1 MKQTVILRKIL
12 TGFLILLSSLMF
24 SQIQLRIILKD
35 GNVVL
40 GAASLARINLIT
52 DYGKLDIPVKDVSSI
67 KMGVKQEDA
76 DIVKTVD
83 VVEINYTY
91 NIAGQTNIKSL
102 EVKTEYGILTIPGE
116 KMESIE
122 VFNTADGQT
131 AFKLI
136 GSKHISSNTAGG
148 WLNTGIMVKKGQK
161 LTISANGQV
170 VLASLSGAKYT
181 PDGKTVGTSTT
192 TPSYDYAPLAVE
204 ESATNTYSYPTYG
217 NVVFKIGEHGVMTRA
232 GDKYTGISNET
243 GILYLSIYE
252 EVYNAQNAGSYLVKV
267 ELK

>member
-1 MKQTVILRKIL
+1 MLRKSL
-12 TGFLILLSSLMF
+12 TGFLILLSPLLF
-24 SQIQLRIILKD
+24 SQVQLRIILKD
-35 GNVVL
+35 GNIVL
-40 GAASLARINLIT
+40 GAASLSKINLIT

-67 KMGVKQEDA
+67 KMGVKQEDGET
-76 DIVKTVD
+76 VKTVD

-102 EVKTEYGILTIPGE
+102 EIKTEYGVLTIPGE

-122 VFNTADGQT
+122 IFNTADGQT

-161 LTISANGQV
+161 LSISANGQV

-181 PDGKTVGTSTT
+181 PDGKTVGGTSTT
-192 TPSYDYAPLAVE
+192 ASSYDYAPLSVDD
-204 ESATNTYSYPTYG
+204 SATNNYTYPTYG
-217 NVVFKIGEHGVMTRA
+217 NVVFKIAEHGVMTRA
-232 GDKYTGISNET
+232 GEKYSGISNDT